1 MLVRWAF
8 GVLLLANAV
17 LAAYL
22 GYADSPPS
30 ENDFRA
36 REVNADEVKVLRSGP
51 PVTSSGPPVSSTPI
65 RSAWVVRA
73 RAD

>member
-1 MLVRWAF
+1 MRWALL
-8 GVLLLANAV
+8 VLLLANAV

-30 ENDFRA
+30 ESDFRA

-51 PVTSSGPPVSSTPI
+51 PATTSGPPFSSMPM
-65 RSAWVVRA
+65 RSAWA
-73 RAD
+73 AHAGAD